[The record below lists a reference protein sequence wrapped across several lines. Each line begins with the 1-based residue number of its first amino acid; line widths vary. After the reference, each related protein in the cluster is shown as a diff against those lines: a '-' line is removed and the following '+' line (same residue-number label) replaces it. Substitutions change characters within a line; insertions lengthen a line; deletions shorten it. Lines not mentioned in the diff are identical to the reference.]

1 MLFPHNPY
9 IYSMKY
15 HFIAIEGNI
24 GAGKT
29 TLAKQLAS
37 HYNAGLLL
45 EQFADNAFL
54 PLFYED
60 KKKYALPLELS
71 FLKDRYSQ
79 LQTCLKELQDVFK
92 LIIADYTIFKSPLFA
107 KNNLDEKEF
116 ELFLNIHDMI
126 KTTLPKPDL
135 FIYLHTPVDRLQR
148 QIKMRGRLYEQE
160 IPDDYLREIET
171 AYLQYFQKESDN
183 LLLLD
188 NTNADL
194 NQPEYF
200 NQLIQIIESDNP
212 LPKGILTFSH

>member
-1 MLFPHNPY
+1 
-9 IYSMKY
+9 MKY

-29 TLAKQLAS
+29 TLAKQIAS

-45 EQFADNAFL
+45 EQFAENPFL

-60 KKKYALPLELS
+60 KKQYALPLELS

-79 LQTCLKELQDVFK
+79 LQTSLKELKATSK
-92 LIIADYTIFKSPLFA
+92 LIVADYTIFKSPLFA
-107 KNNLDEKEF
+107 KNNLNEKEF
-116 ELFLNIHDMI
+116 ELFHNIHDMI

-148 QIKMRGRLYEQE
+148 QIKMRGRTYEQQ
-160 IPDDYLREIET
+160 ISDSYLKEIET
-171 AYLQYFQKESDN
+171 AYLQHFQNGYNN

-188 NTNADL
+188 NSETDFNKPA
-194 NQPEYF
+194 YF
-200 NQLIQIIESDNP
+200 NQLIQIIESDKP
-212 LPKGILTFSH
+212 LPKGMLTL